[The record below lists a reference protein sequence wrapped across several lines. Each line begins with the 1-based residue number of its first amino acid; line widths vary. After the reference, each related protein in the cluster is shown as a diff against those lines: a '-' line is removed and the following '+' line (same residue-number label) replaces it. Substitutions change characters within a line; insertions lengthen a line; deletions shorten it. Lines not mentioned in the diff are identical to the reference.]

1 MKKRLV
7 SALLLVCMLVTLIP
21 TAVFP
26 ASASTDLSGT
36 GSSQSTGS
44 TADSYDDLYVGADGS
59 KTENGGELTVLLKGF
74 KNVASYD
81 LTAGQWTNV
90 APGATKHATIAGA
103 WTEGAKG
110 GIGYDLAAADY
121 SRYLSLDSSLL
132 PTDAYTLEIVA
143 SVRGLTVN
151 ADGVTVPEAATQ
163 NNPAGFSLGRFRAF
177 FWFGSQSANNRKLNS
192 FVHMVTETETTT
204 VDNWNQLGV
213 VTGNWNGTTNIWQ
226 GDTSI
231 ITAGITLT
239 SDTAS
244 GKYVYTFAK
253 NGANATPTSH
263 NTCPINANSVYQG
276 SFILFRSVPGTVYGV
291 RLYTKALTEAEV
303 SRNRAI
309 DILLYVGAPF
319 SLYAEL
325 NDADKET
332 FLLQVSKQNMDVTV
346 AELEDIIDQLEEIR
360 AQEEAARKK
369 TAYDALYIGADGT
382 KTENGGS
389 LTMLLSA
396 YDTASTVFA
405 GESGVWY
412 DKMGNHNANFIGS
425 VWGTLTGGGVG
436 YTVTINPEN
445 ATAGTKNVDAY
456 LDIGGKAL
464 PKEDYTLETVVKY
477 GYPQE
482 IDADG
487 NIVGEYEGAHL
498 ATTVSD
504 ALGQFK
510 AIYERGTSTT
520 LGGAHYVRWFISP
533 AEGGWQTGKYLNTQL
548 WPETSRAD
556 RGIYTQQIV
565 RDLTVTADE
574 VSATFRV
581 FKNGSPTKSGSF
593 VSTGSVSTYETGKG
607 TTLGYKY
614 YTDAD
619 SDSAFYLFRR
629 TPVAVYSVRLYDA
642 ILTEYEFKYNH
653 FVDLLAYAGVDASAC
668 SNLSAEELAFVVDA
682 FALMGFMEKSEL
694 EAALEETV
702 SLLRSDWNKDESLYV
717 TDGLVV
723 LLSAY
728 DGFSTGTRIDAENG
742 VIWTNAVKAGT
753 YGTLVG
759 AGWYRN
765 EDGGLRIR
773 ETVSQADA
781 DAKKV
786 NLRTRSGA
794 DFYLDLDYSLLP
806 AEDYTIETVLSP
818 EGITVED
825 EQGNITWYTDDYST
839 YGRYYERA
847 FILGAFRCMGFA
859 CYSHN
864 ANGNMERR
872 WLYQSEGGW
881 DDYKPLPARVHVGT
895 DKALGG
901 LTPGQI
907 INYTIK
913 HDLIRNTETDALSS
927 QYTILGDGNVY
938 MNSGISSDM
947 YIAKDDVKDQRFNIW
962 RGLASTMYSVRV
974 YDRLLTED
982 EMLQNRVADIC
993 YYFNL
998 DVSML
1003 TEALAS
1009 ISDKNIVFKAFSM
1022 LSFDMTKEEAQ
1033 SALDNAMA
1041 GIWVRTDGVAIK
1053 GDMSDAI
1060 RFYFTLQYPAIA
1072 AIMAAGFKVELG
1084 TLVNVGKDENPVANG
1099 AYDYRFVAFNSVS
1112 GINSSYFLDEDTY
1125 AVTLSYQDADRELYN
1140 EKIRVVSYVKLTD
1153 AEGTDIYFYSGLGNS
1168 AYDTDTSLFTVYKYL
1183 KDCASI
1189 AEEGLT
1195 DYLAMLVK
1203 DCYYDEIIYFD
1214 SYAEGTGDGS
1224 KDAPYTNFN
1233 DAFDACKEIL
1243 TALDKPTNVTLFVE
1257 GGIHRV
1263 SQVAELDFGEI
1274 SYSEYTFNIEGNYE
1288 ADEAPELTT
1297 ALDIPIAAFKAVEG
1311 KDGLYVFEFAPD
1323 AEGNYPKFRNLYVY
1337 GMTAD
1342 LAHSTPTTTAYGEFP
1357 FTTPFDR
1364 DMVGTFLKA
1373 EYYYDN
1379 GVLAE
1384 HAPAEEFKNLP
1395 GRTDLLASYTKHY
1408 EWFLALSDLKAKYR
1422 DLTISN
1428 DAYKALTVEDVRSG
1442 MGTDYAE
1449 GFAHFHEELCK
1460 AKDGEQK
1467 LTDVDYTLPAIAN
1480 NADRTGVFYLRIEM
1494 VEALR
1499 ATVEA
1504 KLAAMKEA
1512 GTYVAGESEKLVLQG
1527 SGLELHAHAN
1537 WDYNIIDV
1545 DGIDFDDVAYY
1556 YDERHNTVDTCVAV
1570 YANMEQYAKFQIP
1583 SGNSMANRYVFLR
1596 NALEFVDK
1604 EGEYYYDVDNGKLYY
1619 YTEQGLDGLTVSY
1632 PTMENLLVFREARN
1646 LTISD
1651 LTIWGLDDYTLT
1663 RIGMAASQAGANALG
1678 DGLKLE
1684 TSFSRRAAIAMYN
1697 AYGVTIQDCYIHDIG
1712 GAGIYMEGRVE
1723 DTLLMGNELEMI
1735 GDSGIRIRGY
1745 AAGNNEFSYRSGAER
1760 VTITQ
1765 NYLHEIAQSIYN
1777 APALYMA
1784 SCKDV
1789 EIYKNTIIGCNYS
1802 GMSLGWSWS
1811 KATWEEHGGYNLYNV
1826 NIHHNYITDFMQF
1839 LSDGGAIYV
1848 LGGNL
1853 KPDNPKQINFMHHN
1867 YVVFSDTTGN
1877 GLGGQCDGYYFDGS
1891 STNWSNYNNILV
1903 EQSAGADRGDKPGAS
1918 DRDYAL
1924 YMRRKGSHYI
1934 FKQHTTTGSAWS
1946 YNIHST
1952 DNFIFNVRATSAKT
1966 QQSEVFSMGKES
1978 QWQACGHKV
1987 VGTRYF
1993 YGENKLAFSAAIKA
2007 QMEECGSHMHPGE
2020 WEWLLSNEY

>member
-1 MKKRLV
+1 MKKRIV
-7 SALLLVCMLVTLIP
+7 SAFLLLCMLVTLIP

-26 ASASTDLSGT
+26 ASADTTLSGT
-36 GSSQSTGS
+36 EPSQSAGS

-59 KTENGGELTVLLKGF
+59 KTGNGGELTVLLTGF
-74 KNVASYD
+74 QNAASYN
-81 LTAGQWTNV
+81 LTEGQWTNV
-90 APGATKHATIAGA
+90 APGATRHATINGA

-121 SRYLSLDSSLL
+121 SKYIALDPSLL
-132 PTDAYTLEIVA
+132 PTDAYTLEIVS

-151 ADGVTVPEAATQ
+151 GDGVTVPEATSY

-177 FWFGSQSANNRKLNS
+177 FWYGSQSSNNRKLNS
-192 FVHMVTETETTT
+192 FVHMITESDTTT
-204 VDNWNQLGV
+204 DDNWNKCGAA
-213 VTGNWNGTTNIWQ
+213 TNNWNDTTNIWQ
-226 GDTSI
+226 GDTSV

-239 SDTAS
+239 SDTVS
-244 GKYVYTFAK
+244 GKYIYTFAK
-253 NGANATPTSH
+253 NGANATPGSA
-263 NTCPINANSVYQG
+263 NSCPITAGSVYQG
-276 SFILFRSVPGTVYGV
+276 NFILFRSVPATVYSV

-303 SRNRAI
+303 TRNRAI
-309 DILLYVGAPF
+309 DILLYIGAPF
-319 SLYAEL
+319 SLYAGL
-325 NDADKET
+325 NEEDKET
-332 FLLQVSKQNMDVTV
+332 FLLQVSKKSMDVTV
-346 AELEDIIDQLEEIR
+346 RDLEDIIEQLEAIR
-360 AQEEAARKK
+360 AKEEAARKM
-369 TAYDALYIGADGT
+369 TAYDALYIGADGS

-389 LTMLLSA
+389 LTMLLTA

-412 DKMGNHNANFIGS
+412 DKMGNHNGTFIGS
-425 VWGTLTGGGVG
+425 VWGSLTGGGVG
-436 YTVTINPEN
+436 YDITINPAN

-456 LDIGGKAL
+456 LNIGGAAI

-487 NIVGEYEGAHL
+487 NVLGKYSGAHL

-504 ALGQFK
+504 AIGQFK

-533 AEGGWQTGKYLNTQL
+533 AEGGWQTGNYLNNQL
-548 WPETSRAD
+548 WPESSRVDTA
-556 RGIYTQQIV
+556 IYTQQIV
-565 RDLTVTADE
+565 RDLTVTSNE
-574 VSATFRV
+574 ITATFKV
-581 FKNGSPTKSGSF
+581 LKNGAMTK
-593 VSTGSVSTYETGKG
+593 TGTFTSLGEVSTYEAGKG

-629 TPVAVYSVRLYDA
+629 TPVAVYSVRMYDA
-642 ILTEYEFKYNH
+642 ILTEYEIKYNH
-653 FVDLLAYAGVDASAC
+653 FVDLLAYSGTDASAYTD
-668 SNLSAEELAFVVDA
+668 LSAEERAFVVDA
-682 FALMGFMEKSEL
+682 LAQMSFADKNAFET
-694 EAALEETV
+694 ALKDTLA
-702 SLLRSDWNKDESLYV
+702 LLKSDWKKEESLYV

-723 LLSAY
+723 LLSSY
-728 DGFSTGTRIDAENG
+728 DGFSTAARIDAASG
-742 VIWTNAVKAGT
+742 VVWANAVTAGT

-765 EDGGLRIR
+765 EDGGLRLR

-794 DFYLDLDYSLLP
+794 DFYLDLDYSFLP

-825 EQGNITWYTDDYST
+825 AEGNITWYTDDYST

-859 CYSHN
+859 CYSHKD
-864 ANGNMERR
+864 NGNMERR

-881 DDYKPLPARVHVGT
+881 DDFKPLPARVHVGT
-895 DKALGG
+895 DTAFAG

-907 INYTIK
+907 VNYTIK

-927 QYTILGDGNVY
+927 QYTIIGDGNIY
-938 MNSGISSDM
+938 MNSSIGADM

-982 EMLQNRVADIC
+982 EMLQNRVADVC
-993 YYFNL
+993 YYFDL
-998 DVSML
+998 DISML
-1003 TEALAS
+1003 SEALSS
-1009 ISDKNIVFKAFSM
+1009 ISDKTIVFKAFSE
-1022 LSFDMTKEEAQ
+1022 LSFEMTKEEAQ
-1033 SALDNAMA
+1033 SVLDNAMA
-1041 GIWVRTDGVAIK
+1041 GIWVRTDGVGIK
-1053 GDMSDAI
+1053 SDMSDAI

-1084 TLVNVGKDENPVANG
+1084 TLVNVGKDENPVADG
-1099 AYDYRFVAFNSVS
+1099 AYDYRFIAFNSVS
-1112 GINSSYFLDEDTY
+1112 GKTSAYFLDEDTY
-1125 AVTLSYQDADRELYN
+1125 AVTLYYQHANRELYN

-1153 AEGTDIYFYSGLGNS
+1153 AEGNDIYFYSGLGNS
-1168 AYDTDTSLFTVYKYL
+1168 AYDTNTSLFSVYKYL
-1183 KDCASI
+1183 QGRPGI
-1189 AEEGLT
+1189 AAEGLT
-1195 DYLAMLVK
+1195 GFLEALVL
-1203 DCYYDEIIYFD
+1203 DCYYEETIYFD

-1224 KDAPYTNFN
+1224 KEAPYTNFN
-1233 DAFDACKEIL
+1233 DAFDACKAL
-1243 TALDKPTNVTLFVE
+1243 LVALDKPTNITLFVE
-1257 GGIHRV
+1257 GGLHRV
-1263 SQVAELDFGEI
+1263 SEVAELDFDEVL
-1274 SYSEYTFNIEGNYE
+1274 YSDYTFNIEGDFE

-1297 ALDIPIAAFKAVEG
+1297 VLDIPTSAFKAVEG

-1323 AEGNYPKFRNLYVY
+1323 AEGNYPKFRNLYVD

-1357 FTTPFDR
+1357 IISRFDR
-1364 DMVGTFLKA
+1364 DMEGTFLKA

-1379 GVLAE
+1379 GVLTE
-1384 HAPAEEFKNLP
+1384 HTPAVEYAAVNRP
-1395 GRTDLLASYTKHY
+1395 DLLASYTKHY
-1408 EWFLALSDLKAKYR
+1408 EWFLALGDLKAKYN
-1422 DLTISN
+1422 DLTLSK
-1428 DAYKALTVEDVRSG
+1428 DAFKALTVADVRSG
-1442 MGTDYAE
+1442 MGANYAE
-1449 GFAHFHEELCK
+1449 GFAHFHALLCQ
-1460 AKDGEQK
+1460 AKDGQIK
-1467 LTDVDYTLPAIAN
+1467 VSNVDYTLPAIAN
-1480 NADRTGVFYLRIEM
+1480 NDDRAGVLYLPVET

-1504 KLAAMKEA
+1504 KLAALKEA

-1545 DGIDFDDVAYY
+1545 DGIDFEDVAYY
-1556 YDERHNTVDTCVAV
+1556 YDARHKTVETCVAV
-1570 YANMEQYAKFQIP
+1570 YANKEQYVKFAIP
-1583 SGNSMANRYVFLR
+1583 PDNSMANRYVFLR
-1596 NALEFVDK
+1596 NALEFVDE
-1604 EGEYYYDVDNGKLYY
+1604 EGEYYYDVNNGLLYY

-1632 PTMENLLVFREARN
+1632 PTMDNLLVFHEVRN
-1646 LTISD
+1646 LLISD
-1651 LTIWGLDDYTLT
+1651 LTIWGVDDYTMT
-1663 RIGMAASQAGANALG
+1663 RNGLAAGQAGNNNLG
-1678 DGLKLE
+1678 DALKLE

-1697 AYGVTIQDCYIHDIG
+1697 AYGVTIRDCYIHDIG

-1723 DTLLMGNELEMI
+1723 DAVITGNELEMI

-1745 AAGNNEFSYRSGAER
+1745 AAGNNEFSYRSGAEN
-1760 VTITQ
+1760 VTITH
-1765 NYLHEIAQSIYN
+1765 NYLHEIAQSVYC

-1789 EIYKNTIIGCNYS
+1789 EIANNTIIGCNYS

-1839 LSDGGAIYV
+1839 LSDGGAIYM

-1853 KPDNPKQINFMHHN
+1853 KPDNPKQINFIHHN
-1867 YVVFSDTTGN
+1867 FVVFSDTTGN
-1877 GLGGQCDGYYFDGS
+1877 GLGQHCTGYYFDGS

-1903 EQSAGADRGDKPGAS
+1903 EQSAGADRGEKANAS

-1924 YMRRKGSHYI
+1924 YLRRVGSHFF

-1946 YNIHST
+1946 YNIHSS
-1952 DNFIFNVRATSAKT
+1952 DNFVFNVRSMGTTA
-1966 QQSEVFSMGKES
+1966 QQKEVFHMGS
-1978 QWQACGHKV
+1978 DAQWQACGHKV
-1987 VGTRYF
+1987 SGTRYF
-1993 YGENKLAFSAAIKA
+1993 NGNNKLSFPAAVKTLI
-2007 QMEECGSHMHPGE
+2007 EETGARMCPGD
-2020 WEWLLSNEY
+2020 WGWLLDNEY